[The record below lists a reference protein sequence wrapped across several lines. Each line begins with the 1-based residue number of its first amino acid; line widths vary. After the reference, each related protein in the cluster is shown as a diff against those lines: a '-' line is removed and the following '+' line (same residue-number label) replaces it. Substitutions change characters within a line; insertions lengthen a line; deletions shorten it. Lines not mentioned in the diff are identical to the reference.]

1 MRKEQAD
8 YLSYLLRLWR
18 VDEAGDTAS
27 GPGVDSSLD
36 AITWRASLE
45 SAHSSERWF
54 FASPE
59 ELYAFLQRQMGLEGG
74 KLGPEE

>member
-1 MRKEQAD
+1 MLEEQAD

-18 VDEAGDTAS
+18 VDEAGGPSS
-27 GPGVDSSLD
+27 GPGVDSSLE

-59 ELYAFLQRQMGLEGG
+59 ELYAFLLRQIGLEKG
-74 KLGPEE
+74 

>member
-1 MRKEQAD
+1 MAEERSA

-18 VDEAGDTAS
+18 VDEVGEPAS
-27 GPGVDSSLD
+27 GPAAEPSLA
-36 AITWRASLE
+36 AIAWRASLE

-59 ELYAFLQRQMGLEGG
+59 ELYAFLSQQMGFE
-74 KLGPEE
+74 KR